1 MGISIKLQTPC
12 ILNNSW
18 PTQNRLHRF
27 VLFVCFIFGFCFEFF
42 REKKV
47 KTRISVISTKER
59 ALGMEEYDQNIVYK
73 KRLFKI
79 FFEKYMSKNLR
90 KGTGR
95 KKRNHL
101 CEVAYIK
108 YFFLILGRKSS

>member
-1 MGISIKLQTPC
+1 L
-12 ILNNSW
+12 LY
-18 PTQNRLHRF
+18 
-27 VLFVCFIFGFCFEFF
+27 FGFCFEFF

-79 FFEKYMSKNLR
+79 FFEKYMSK
-90 KGTGR
+90 KF
-95 KKRNHL
+95 KKRNR
-101 CEVAYIK
+101 EK
-108 YFFLILGRKSS
+108 EKKSSV